1 MRIDE
6 SDEEEK
12 VGTSVTTLQ
21 DHPTPK
27 KLLNFH
33 FALLYTKRNN

>member
-27 KLLNFH
+27 KLPNFH